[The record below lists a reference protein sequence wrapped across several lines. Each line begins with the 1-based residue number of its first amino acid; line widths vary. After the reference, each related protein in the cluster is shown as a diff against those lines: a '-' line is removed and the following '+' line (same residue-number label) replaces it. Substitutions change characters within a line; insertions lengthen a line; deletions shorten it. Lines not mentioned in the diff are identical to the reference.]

1 MFILCEIK
9 DLDVLCRSGFLY
21 ELGDL
26 QQILIG
32 YSKIIELPAKV
43 SSYRVLLVKLISRGF
58 LLLRFFASITTPFLE
73 NM

>member
-1 MFILCEIK
+1 MIYFFLFFDPNNMFILCEIK

-32 YSKIIELPAKV
+32 YTKIIELPAKV
-43 SSYRVLLVKLISRGF
+43 IS
-58 LLLRFFASITTPFLE
+58 
-73 NM
+73 